1 MSNALSS
8 MVSGIFSLAWRRYG
22 KPLMAVVP
30 PIAQWTLPAGFSY
43 DPETDQV
50 MSAGGVV
57 LDNWGDYYAAEYL
70 YIVPIAPSAD
80 RMTLA
85 AAGVVPAGS
94 TDVYVLKADADT
106 ARNAHSVQIDGEWYD
121 VVEVARAPL
130 GAGSP
135 GTWARVT
142 LQRRS

>member
-1 MSNALSS
+1 MSLVT
-8 MVSGIFSLAWRRYG
+8 MVRRIFLQAWKQYG
-22 KPLMAVVP
+22 KPIMAVVP
-30 PIAQWTLPAGFSY
+30 PIASWSLPAGFSY
-43 DPETDQV
+43 DRETDQV
-50 MSAGGVV
+50 MDGAGVA
-57 LDNWGDYYAAEYL
+57 LLNWGDYYAAEYL

-94 TDVYVLKADADT
+94 TDVFVMKGDADT
-106 ARNAHSVQIDGEWYD
+106 ARAAHSVQVDGEWYN